1 MFAYD
6 RLQYANGGLCNAP
19 NIFDA
24 KRKQHSNHPNQSD
37 RGPGN
42 LGRSVYLI
50 AIDSVIRPS
59 AHRPLAPESF
69 AGVNMP
75 YPGPPPHVMRFRTT
89 RTVPQGALAPIFLG
103 K

>member
-19 NIFDA
+19 NIFNA

-42 LGRSVYLI
+42 LARSFYLI

-59 AHRPLAPESF
+59 LPIVLWHQKALPLPSAWE
-69 AGVNMP
+69 
-75 YPGPPPHVMRFRTT
+75 
-89 RTVPQGALAPIFLG
+89 
-103 K
+103 